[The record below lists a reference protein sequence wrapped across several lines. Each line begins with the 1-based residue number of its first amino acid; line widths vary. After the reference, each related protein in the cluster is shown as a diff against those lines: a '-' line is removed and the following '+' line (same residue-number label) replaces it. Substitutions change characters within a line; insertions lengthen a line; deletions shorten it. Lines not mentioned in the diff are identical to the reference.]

1 METTANELDAG
12 KQSRTTADL
21 LNWADDVAGI
31 SSSLQGTS
39 FSSGDELDSIHLDD
53 PAISQ
58 ALATIAQRLPRQ
70 EMTSREAAAE
80 ALLKAARHG
89 RGTRHAKDTP
99 SRYMDSKLRT
109 STPRVDVLRKLQTVI
124 TCKTEAA
131 HCMAASAGLLD
142 AGSCKG
148 QQHQQQT

>member
-1 METTANELDAG
+1 METTADELDAV

-31 SSSLQGTS
+31 SSSLQGTG

-58 ALATIAQRLPRQ
+58 ALATIAHRLPRQ

-89 RGTRHAKDTP
+89 GSTRRAKDTP
-99 SRYMDSKLRT
+99 SRYMDSKLCT
-109 STPRVDVLRKLQTVI
+109 SAPCAVVLCKLQIVI
-124 TCKTEAA
+124 TCK
-131 HCMAASAGLLD
+131 
-142 AGSCKG
+142 
-148 QQHQQQT
+148 